1 MVDAGKEL
9 DLQWWLAPDTS
20 PVEGS
25 AVQVLESTPDA
36 DLIGMLLAGAPD
48 PESAQIA
55 RELLGRVNG
64 LQGLLT
70 ADERTLS
77 LLSLPRPAATRLAAV
92 RELACRLARLEIPEA
107 APLSRP
113 TELAHYLGLRYQ
125 AMGQKVLGAV
135 FIRSDGRL
143 IAIREIFRGSPHR
156 CSIEPAPVLREALL
170 LNAVRVVLFL
180 TRPGGDPTPTQADRD
195 AARLFEIGL
204 ESIGIRLHDF
214 LVIADSTRWRTVTWS
229 GG

>member
-1 MVDAGKEL
+1 VIDAGKEL
-9 DLQWWLAPDTS
+9 DHQWWLAPDAS

-25 AVQVLESTPDA
+25 ELQVLESTPDA
-36 DLIGMLLAGAPD
+36 DLIGLLLAGASD
-48 PESAQIA
+48 PESARA
-55 RELLGRVNG
+55 ASELLGRVNG

-77 LLSLPRPAATRLAAV
+77 LLSLPRPAATRLAAA

-113 TELAHYLGLRYQ
+113 ADLARYLGLRYQ
-125 AMGQKVLGAV
+125 AFGQKVLGAV

-143 IAIREIFRGSPHR
+143 IGIREIFRGSPHR
-156 CSIEPAPVLREALL
+156 CSVEPAPVLREALL
-170 LNAVRVVLFL
+170 LNAARVVLFL
-180 TRPGGDPTPTQADRD
+180 TRPGGDPTPIQADRD

-214 LVIADSTRWRTVTWS
+214 LVIADATRWRTVTWS